1 MRDFL
6 DAILEFIGTTSLTDS
21 EWGTITVST
30 EEYSVDV
37 YTELLAVL
45 DSRESVSD
53 TRDRLRYYFLAR
65 GVSVSESDQVS
76 SNIYVGS
83 SLS

>member
-6 DAILEFIGTTSLTDS
+6 DAILSFIGTTSLTDI

-30 EEYSVDV
+30 QEYSVEV

-45 DSRESVSD
+45 DSREAVSD
-53 TRDRLRYYFLAR
+53 IRDRLRYYFLAA
-65 GVSVSESDQVS
+65 GVSISESDVGS

-83 SLS
+83 SLE